1 MAGIGL
7 IKRSETLTVEEL
19 KEKLPSKRQV
29 INQETVDYLNEVMQN
44 PDYDSSTFM
53 DALIDYQSVMVDCKV
68 SIPEY
73 VNAIKFV
80 GYLETGETLIG
91 SYKKARA
98 QDAFVQKR
106 WNDAPD
112 SDGYNALLAA
122 ASRYRRSKLVKQL
135 MVQSLL
141 PVNVMFQGER
151 IKAVSVLAT
160 EMENAAYSKDRIAAA
175 KELLTAT
182 KGPEQAN
189 VELQIGPSSQA
200 VDLTTKLFDQ
210 LSKISEKQHE
220 RLVDGADIG
229 DVQKIGITTEFVEA
243 DVDE

>member
-141 PVNVMFQGER
+141 PV
-151 IKAVSVLAT
+151 SVLAT